1 LLDIKI
7 SFQLFYYYSRRDIT
21 VKIGNLELTRE
32 NLAQMIDYSVLGPD
46 ATEATIVEACRVAK
60 EYNFKGVHPNPIWA
74 QRVAEELEG
83 TGIETGYVLSFPF
96 GANPTEIKVTEAKYA
111 AKILK
116 GKPWVIDMVTNIG
129 KLKGG
134 EYDYYR
140 RDIAEVAKVCH
151 DAGVECKAILEV
163 AFLTDDEIKAA
174 CQLAAEAG
182 ADWVKTSTGRGG
194 PPTLAQLK
202 LMRDSSPQHVKVKC
216 AGFGAH
222 WSPTVAL
229 AAILAGAERLGTR
242 RAPWIIEEITGLMPE
257 LLERIEK

>member
-1 LLDIKI
+1 M
-7 SFQLFYYYSRRDIT
+7 
-21 VKIGNLELTRE
+21 KIGKLELTRE
-32 NLAQMIDYSVLGPD
+32 KLAQMIDYSVLQPD
-46 ATEATIVEACRVAK
+46 ATEETIIEACHIAK
-60 EYNFKGVHPNPIWA
+60 KYNFKGVHPNPIWA
-74 QRVAEELEG
+74 ERVAQELEG

-96 GANPTEIKVTEAKYA
+96 GANPTEIKVAEAKYA
-111 AKILK
+111 AKLLR

-140 RDIAEVAKVCH
+140 QDIAEVVKVCH

-163 AFLTDDEIKAA
+163 AFLTDDEIRAA
-174 CQLAAEAG
+174 CELAAEAG
-182 ADWVKTSTGRGG
+182 ADWVKTSTGRAG
-194 PPTLAQLK
+194 PPTLAQVK
-202 LMRDSSPQHVKVKC
+202 LMRECTPPHVKVKC

-242 RAPWIIEEITGLMPE
+242 RGPWIVDELTGLMTD
-257 LLERIEK
+257 LLGKVQE

>member
-1 LLDIKI
+1 MKI
-7 SFQLFYYYSRRDIT
+7 AD
-21 VKIGNLELTRE
+21 LELTRE
-32 NLAQMIDYSVLGPD
+32 NLAQMMDYSVLGQ
-46 ATEATIVEACRVAK
+46 EADEEAIIEACRIAK

-74 QRVAEELEG
+74 QRVSEELDG

-96 GANPTEIKVTEAKYA
+96 GANPTEIKIAEAKYA
-111 AKILK
+111 VKILQ
-116 GKPWVIDMVTNIG
+116 GKPWVVDMVTNIG
-129 KLKGG
+129 KLRGK

-163 AFLTDDEIKAA
+163 AFLTDDEIRAA
-174 CQLAAEAG
+174 CELAAEAG

-194 PPTLAQLK
+194 SPTLAQLK
-202 LMRDSSPQHVKVKC
+202 LMRDSSPKHVKVKC

-229 AAILAGAERLGTR
+229 TAIMAGAERLGTR
-242 RAPWIIEEITGLMPE
+242 RAPWIIEEITKLMPE
-257 LLERIEK
+257 LLKKIRA